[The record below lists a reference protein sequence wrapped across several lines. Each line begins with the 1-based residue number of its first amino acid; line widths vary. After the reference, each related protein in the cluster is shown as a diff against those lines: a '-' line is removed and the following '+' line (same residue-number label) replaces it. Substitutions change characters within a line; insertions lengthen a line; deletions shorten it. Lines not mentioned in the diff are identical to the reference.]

1 VPIEADTADATAD
14 DQRWTADQRR
24 EFDTAADEVLD
35 SLEPYIAAARP
46 AGGVLPWRVLT
57 DPEIAS
63 FLQMYSGRALAS
75 IRGTDL
81 TQVDGAEMMQVIRQM
96 LVHRADRMGRLFGG
110 PFPRQAEFRSSEEQ
124 RAHSLTGALEAGTV
138 LNAFDPKAKLLH
150 EWQITDDKLEGL
162 QIPENPKA
170 TRLHPDG
177 PRVEIA
183 KRLILRL
190 FSRRL
195 VAVAAGRPDAS

>member
-1 VPIEADTADATAD
+1 
-14 DQRWTADQRR
+14 
-24 EFDTAADEVLD
+24 
-35 SLEPYIAAARP
+35 
-46 AGGVLPWRVLT
+46 
-57 DPEIAS
+57 
-63 FLQMYSGRALAS
+63 M
-75 IRGTDL
+75 
-81 TQVDGAEMMQVIRQM
+81 
-96 LVHRADRMGRLFGG
+96 
-110 PFPRQAEFRSSEEQ
+110 
-124 RAHSLTGALEAGTV
+124 TGALEAGTV